1 LRSTALQTLAPTQE
15 STEILSELPGGSAA
29 GGRAYV
35 ADPET
40 PGMQADA
47 VPAPVAR
54 PVHAG
59 RLVTRAEKWSAEL
72 GEFASGW
79 ASIEAGKASKL
90 QRARLK

>member
-1 LRSTALQTLAPTQE
+1 
-15 STEILSELPGGSAA
+15 
-29 GGRAYV
+29 V
-35 ADPET
+35 
-40 PGMQADA
+40 QADA
-47 VPAPVAR
+47 VPPPAAR

-90 QRARLK
+90 QRARLKKGLGEAVARLQAMAVQLGG